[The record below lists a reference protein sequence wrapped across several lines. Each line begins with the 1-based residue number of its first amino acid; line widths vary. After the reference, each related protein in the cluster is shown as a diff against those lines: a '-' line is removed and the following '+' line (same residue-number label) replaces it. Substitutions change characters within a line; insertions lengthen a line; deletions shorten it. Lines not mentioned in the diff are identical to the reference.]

1 MRNSSSNYILSKSI
15 TELRRI
21 KPRNHYL
28 KLDTKNNNNNSQKNQ
43 AKVKDYSTINF
54 DPRALKEKDAFL
66 ITSISNRIKKGK
78 RKIFKQIYSKE
89 TTRNKI
95 NMINEIKEK
104 QNKTSLIKQRVN
116 FNDKNIIKDNEYQY
130 NNSNNKNSNYKKIK
144 YSNINRCFTEN
155 NYNFSNNKII
165 IPIYQGI
172 FDYYKLNK
180 VKSNS
185 NTNSSIKNKKRKI
198 ADHILNKKVLN
209 KINNQIYKDKK
220 SLSKD
225 KSNKS
230 GKNSRLK
237 IKYINEK
244 SGQKINEKEKI
255 SRAINSRLK
264 NNFNNNNSISIYS
277 DKIETKNKTMN
288 KSINISSKNLNILN
302 NIKNSFR
309 YKNNNQGICVSHSSN
324 ISFISFGGI
333 DILNKLFKKRR
344 LKTWKILKYK
354 MLKIKYYKIFNM
366 QTISYNDIQ
375 IKNNLFKNQILNDL
389 NIKNKNL
396 LITTNHVNHSDK
408 NIFIPQLDE
417 FLDLPKVKKRNQKIL
432 KNKKN
437 DNTNFENQTIKLKLK
452 YIYIKY
458 LIEKKKNIIK
468 AKLRKALYKINKNNF
483 IINNKEIRK
492 KYLLKK
498 FIQIKEQNNNFLL
511 RKSFIKFY
519 FICKLSKQQKKSNS
533 FKDLPD
539 DYILLRL
546 LSRIFYQKEKDN
558 FLLLKKYFDKFR
570 LNTKLIEN
578 IMKEEE
584 KRNRILKL
592 IITKNIN
599 HNNIIIKSILKQWF
613 LRSKIIKFAKLN
625 IFNEIK
631 EEKKIIKKENLIKG
645 IKKLNSIFK
654 TDKEKHITKNNEK
667 NYNNEIINTND
678 KIIINNND
686 SKSKISD
693 KKDSLQKIYRDKYC
707 TDCIIEEKEE
717 QNEDTL

>member
-28 KLDTKNNNNNSQKNQ
+28 KLDTKNNNNSQKNQ

-354 MLKIKYYKIFNM
+354 MLKIKYNKIFNM

-389 NIKNKNL
+389 NIKNKNI

-468 AKLRKALYKINKNNF
+468 AKLRKALYNINKNNF

-578 IMKEEE
+578 FMKEEE

>member
-28 KLDTKNNNNNSQKNQ
+28 KLDTKNNNNSQKNQ

-116 FNDKNIIKDNEYQY
+116 FNDKNIIKDNECQY
-130 NNSNNKNSNYKKIK
+130 INSNNKNSNYKKIK

-277 DKIETKNKTMN
+277 DKIETKIKTMN

-483 IINNKEIRK
+483 IIINKEIRK

-519 FICKLSKQQKKSNS
+519 FICKLSKQQKKSYS

-578 IMKEEE
+578 FMKEEE